1 MGKKFAQVYAT
12 LVTGCLEVTLYENI
26 NAKGNQYTAKF
37 INNWKTFLDN
47 CLIHWTQSK
56 SELLELENIPNT
68 LHPDINFTMECHN
81 LQQLFLDV
89 MVIKQGTRIKTDMYH
104 KPTIS
109 KQYLLFS
116 SCHPKH
122 TNASLPFS

>member
-12 LVTGCLEVTLYENI
+12 LVIGCLEVTLYENI

-56 SELLELENIPNT
+56 SELL
-68 LHPDINFTMECHN
+68 
-81 LQQLFLDV
+81 
-89 MVIKQGTRIKTDMYH
+89 
-104 KPTIS
+104 
-109 KQYLLFS
+109 
-116 SCHPKH
+116 
-122 TNASLPFS
+122 